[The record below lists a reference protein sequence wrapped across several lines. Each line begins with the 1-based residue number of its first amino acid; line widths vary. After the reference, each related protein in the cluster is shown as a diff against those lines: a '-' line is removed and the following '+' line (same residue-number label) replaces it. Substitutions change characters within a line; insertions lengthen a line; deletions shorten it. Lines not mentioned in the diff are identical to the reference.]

1 MLSEELI
8 KTLREAESLEE
19 KCICKFCGRCV
30 LAGPPCCYQKVYN
43 MYWEILK
50 ERDWL
55 RKVQSKKDKQIN
67 ELKKQVEA
75 LKADVERAGRML

>member
-8 KTLREAESLEE
+8 KTLREAEEA
-19 KCICKFCGRCV
+19 CVCKFCGRCV

-43 MYWEILK
+43 MYEEILK

-67 ELKKQVEA
+67 DLKNQIEA
-75 LKADVERAGRML
+75 LKGK